1 MNDNEWKG
9 YRTNIGSWASKETW
23 DNIIDPY
30 RDFLNINTNKNF
42 GNTTSELLELLA
54 ASLKDTT
61 GVKDDRTKIPREM
74 RFPPDLD
81 LTLPLIWGDEDNGE
95 KVIEILE
102 TFEGRNIFNLN
113 GKSEG
118 HIYGIS
124 RKSVGIGREILVFYK
139 NELNIGQHQIMSIEE
154 FFGI

>member
-9 YRTNIGSWASKETW
+9 YRTNIGSWASKKTW
-23 DNIIDPY
+23 DNITDPY
-30 RDFLNINTNKNF
+30 RDLLLNSNKKF
-42 GNTTSELLELLA
+42 GNTTSELLDLLE
-54 ASLKDTT
+54 ASLRDTT
-61 GVKDDRTKIPREM
+61 GVMDDRTKIPCEM
-74 RFPPDLD
+74 RFPHDLD

-95 KVIEILE
+95 KIIEILE
-102 TFEGRNIFNLN
+102 TFEGRNVFNLN

-124 RKSVGIGREILVFYK
+124 RKSVGREILVFYK

-154 FFGI
+154 FFGV

>member
-23 DNIIDPY
+23 DSIVDPY
-30 RDFLNINTNKNF
+30 RDLLLNSNKKF
-42 GNTTSELLELLA
+42 GNTTSELLELLE
-54 ASLKDTT
+54 ASLRDTT
-61 GVKDDRTKIPREM
+61 GVMDDRIKIPREM
-74 RFPPDLD
+74 RFPHDLD

-102 TFEGRNIFNLN
+102 TFEGRNVFNLN

-124 RKSVGIGREILVFYK
+124 RKSVGREILVFYK
-139 NELNIGQHQIMSIEE
+139 NELNIGQHQIMGIEE